1 MVTCLGMKYWAKN
14 KLKLSGN
21 KWGTMRCLAK

>member
-1 MVTCLGMKYWAKN
+1 MKYWAKN